1 MWQAILPLVPF
12 LLATAPASSPE
23 PCDDA
28 VSLSEQA
35 EALVGFGGFASGD
48 LNRARDLVRRA
59 RLASP
64 SLPLAL
70 RGADFAAAAGDT
82 DDEARLLEIA
92 AKEAPELLS
101 AVDRLVLARQAEARG
116 DRRGAILQYG
126 HVLTALQRR
135 GLAGAEWVGE
145 SIRRLDAEDEARKL
159 PARPGFAPPSADARR
174 AFSEGKAGLR
184 RGTNTSNASARE
196 AFKTA
201 LRISPGYSEA
211 ALALGSVEERDGRT
225 AEAAAAYRTAL
236 AADPDG
242 FEALTALA
250 NLLWNEPDRAA
261 KEESL
266 ALLDRALALR
276 PDLLRLQREAANRW
290 AAWGDPA
297 RALERLDAWWPFAS
311 PEERTAAAPFRERLR
326 ARLART
332 FGPEPA
338 DLGSDPASPAVPAFR
353 LAQVYAGRPAERDW
367 DAAEGELLEAERL
380 DPRFVPALELR
391 AALRERKGD
400 LPGAEDVLRRAVG
413 VDPSRTPAWERL
425 AELLGRQP
433 RRAEDAEAAWVHAEQ
448 AGSREALFALAR
460 IASGQGRTLRAA
472 ALYRRYVS
480 EAAGGV
486 HVEEARAALEREERR
501 QQTLRGAGFGA
512 ALFALLAGGLSWARR
527 RSGLTLDEW
536 LRRDPGATHDARSIA
551 GRLSHEAFKHGGLL
565 LGEAVERL
573 DTPGGLAEAAPLL
586 VERLYGSRTT
596 PGLVAEA
603 RTALAELEALAR
615 RRGARLN
622 LRFKDPLLTPVFR
635 ALDGLTRVERAFVRL
650 AETGSLPARRMES
663 LARKVRSAAE
673 ALSPRTAQRL
683 TAGLDAAGST
693 EVRFDRLE
701 SLLASVARERDSPP
715 PPLAGL
721 GLFAPGG
728 GGSVRVRVPEGDW
741 FTLWRN
747 LFANAL
753 AAPRLALLAEERRDP
768 VTGQALARFVLFDG
782 DPRVLTA
789 EMIRGRGAERGL
801 GVVAD
806 LVRKWD
812 GLVDVTPGTG
822 EFTKGVT
829 LEFASVE
836 EP

>member
-1 MWQAILPLVPF
+1 MWQAILPFLSLLFAATPVP
-12 LLATAPASSPE
+12 SPE
-23 PCDDA
+23 PCEDA
-28 VSLSEQA
+28 SLA
-35 EALVGFGGFASGD
+35 EGTESLGD
-48 LNRARDLVRRA
+48 LPRARDLVRRA

-64 SLPLAL
+64 SLALAL

-101 AVDRLVLARQAEARG
+101 PVDRLVLARQAEARG
-116 DRRGAILQYG
+116 DRRGAILQFG

-159 PARPGFAPPSADARR
+159 PARPGFAPPSAEARS
-174 AFSEGKAGLR
+174 AFADGKTALR
-184 RGTNTSNASARE
+184 RGANAPARE
-196 AFKTA
+196 AFRRA
-201 LRISPGYSEA
+201 LRLSPGYSEA
-211 ALALGSVEERDGRT
+211 ALALGSVEERDGRA

-242 FEALTALA
+242 FEALVALA

-266 ALLDRALALR
+266 ALLDRAEALR
-276 PDLLRLQREAANRW
+276 PDLARLHREAGNRW

-297 RALERLDAWWPFAS
+297 RALERLDTWWPLAS
-311 PEERTAAAPFRERLR
+311 PEDRTAAEPFRERLR

-332 FGPEPA
+332 AGPEPA
-338 DLGSDPASPAVPAFR
+338 ALGSDPASPAVGAFR
-353 LAQVYAGRPAERDW
+353 LAQVYAGRPHERDW
-367 DAAEGELLEAERL
+367 DAAESELLEAERL

-400 LPGAEDVLRRAVG
+400 LGGAEDTLRRAVT

-425 AELLGRQP
+425 AELLARQP
-433 RRAEDAEAAWVHAEQ
+433 GRAKDAEAAWERAEQ
-448 AGSREALFALAR
+448 AGSREALYALAR
-460 IASGQGRTLRAA
+460 IASGQGRSLRAA
-472 ALYRRYVS
+472 ALYRRYVA

-501 QQTLRGAGFGA
+501 QDTLRGAGFGA

-536 LRRDPGATHDARSIA
+536 LKRDPGATRDARSLA

-573 DTPGGLAEAAPLL
+573 ETPGGLAEAAPLL
-586 VERLYGSRTT
+586 VERLYGSGGA

-603 RTALAELEALAR
+603 RTALADLEALGR

-622 LRFKDPLLTPVFR
+622 LRFKDPLLSPVCR
-635 ALDGLTRVERAFVRL
+635 ALDALTRVERVFTRL
-650 AETGSLPARRMES
+650 ARTRSLPARRMES
-663 LARKVRSAAE
+663 MARTLRSAA
-673 ALSPRTAQRL
+673 AVLSPRTAHLL
-683 TAGLDAAGST
+683 TASLDSAGST

-701 SLLASVARERDSPP
+701 SLLASVARELDSPP
-715 PPLAGL
+715 PPLLGL
-721 GLFAPGG
+721 GLFAPEDGRR
-728 GGSVRVRVPEGDW
+728 VRVRVPEGDW
-741 FTLWRN
+741 LTLWRN

-782 DPRVLTA
+782 DPRLLTA

-812 GLVDVTPGTG
+812 GLVDVMPGTG
-822 EFTKGVT
+822 EFTKGVA
-829 LEFASVE
+829 LEFAAVE
-836 EP
+836 RLVAEELA

>member
-1 MWQAILPLVPF
+1 MWQAALPLFPLLVPL
-12 LLATAPASSPE
+12 LLAAAPESSPE

-28 VSLSEQA
+28 SLA
-35 EALVGFGGFASGD
+35 EEAERLGD
-48 LNRARDLVRRA
+48 LPQARDLVRRA
-59 RLASP
+59 RLVSP
-64 SLPLAL
+64 SLALAL

-101 AVDRLVLARQAEARG
+101 PVDRLVLARQAEARG
-116 DRRGAILQYG
+116 DQKGAILQYG

-159 PARPGFAPPSADARR
+159 PARPGFAPPSAEARR
-174 AFSEGKAGLR
+174 AFAEGKTAVR
-184 RGTNTSNASARE
+184 RGANAAARE
-196 AFKTA
+196 AFRTA
-201 LRISPGYSEA
+201 LRLSPGYSEA
-211 ALALGSVEERDGRT
+211 ALALGSVEERDGRST
-225 AEAAAAYRTAL
+225 EAAAAYRTAL
-236 AADPDG
+236 AAEPDG
-242 FEALTALA
+242 FEALLALG

-266 ALLDRALALR
+266 ALLDRAAALR
-276 PDLLRLQREAANRW
+276 PELSRLHREAANRW

-297 RALERLDAWWPFAS
+297 RALERLDAWWPLAS
-311 PEERTAAAPFRERLR
+311 PEDRTAASSFRERLR

-338 DLGSDPASPAVPAFR
+338 SLGSDPASPAIAAFR
-353 LAQVYAGRPAERDW
+353 LAQVYAGRPDERDW
-367 DAAEGELLEAERL
+367 DAAERELLEAERL

-400 LPGAEDVLRRAVG
+400 LLGGEAVLRRAVAL
-413 VDPSRTPAWERL
+413 DPSRTPAWERL
-425 AELLGRQP
+425 AELLARQP
-433 RRAEDAEAAWVHAEQ
+433 GRAKDAEAAWEHAEQ
-448 AGSREALFALAR
+448 AGSREALYALAR
-460 IASGQGRTLRAA
+460 IASGQWQVLRAV
-472 ALYRRYVS
+472 ALYRRYIA

-486 HVEEARAALEREERR
+486 HVEEARAGLEREKRR
-501 QQTLRGAGFGA
+501 QDTLSGAGFGA
-512 ALFALLAGGLSWARR
+512 VLFAILAGGLSWARR

-536 LRRDPGATHDARSIA
+536 LRRDPGATHDARSVA

-573 DTPGGLAEAAPLL
+573 DTGGLAEAAPLL
-586 VERLYGSRTT
+586 VERLYGGAGA

-603 RTALAELEALAR
+603 RTAIADLEALGR

-622 LRFKDPLLTPVFR
+622 LRFKDSLLSPVCR
-635 ALDGLTRVERAFVRL
+635 ALEALTRAERAFTRL
-650 AETGSLPARRMES
+650 ARTGSLSARGLKS
-663 LARKVRSAAE
+663 LARTLRSAA
-673 ALSPRTAQRL
+673 AVLSPRTAQL
-683 TAGLDAAGST
+683 VMTALDEAGST

-701 SLLASVARERDSPP
+701 SLLASVARERESLP
-715 PPLAGL
+715 PPLLGL
-721 GLFAPGG
+721 GLFALEGG
-728 GGSVRVRVPEGDW
+728 RRVRVRVPEGDW

-753 AAPRLALLAEERRDP
+753 AAPRLALLAEEKRDP
-768 VTGQALARFVLFDG
+768 VTGQALARFVLFDE
-782 DPRVLTA
+782 DPRLLTV

-812 GLVDVTPGTG
+812 GFVDVTPGTG
-822 EFTKGVT
+822 EFTKGVA
-829 LEFASVE
+829 LEFAAVE
-836 EP
+836 RVVAEGLP